1 MAIKI
6 STNNSYSLYTG
17 ITSVKVLALNPTTE
31 EFAKITGR
39 ELPFPLSYDKNEK
52 GSVKFN
58 ILIQEP
64 TSESFH
70 LVPMYVGG
78 EQKINEGKKG
88 IWIDSNLK
96 NGWMYLD
103 KTGLSE
109 KVSLNVS
116 SARLAVSGELSL
128 IGFLKALFMTDSKES
143 LLDDLKI
150 YNLSY
155 DDILKG
161 KVKAFN
167 TILQQSSAIGLPI
180 SDSGVSLM
188 FTVKINDEGKP
199 KQTFLVDDYIRE
211 NAFVANRVTKDKQ
224 TGETVV
230 SKGWIKP
237 ITKYLDDKLTG
248 GYPVNFEYT
257 YEFQEF
263 KQDALK
269 PTPLAPVEEESTVMD
284 ASELPF

>member
-1 MAIKI
+1 MAIKT

-17 ITSVKVLALNPTTE
+17 ITNVKVLALNPTTE

-39 ELPFPLSYDKNEK
+39 ELPFPLTYDKNEK

-88 IWIDSNLK
+88 IFVDANFK
-96 NGWMYLD
+96 FGWMYPD

-109 KVSLNVS
+109 KVSLDVK
-116 SARLAVSGELSL
+116 SARLLASGEGSL
-128 IGFLKALFMTDSKES
+128 IGFLKAVFMTDNKES
-143 LLDDLKI
+143 LLDDLKT

-167 TILQQSSAIGLPI
+167 TVLKQEGLGGLTI
-180 SDSGVSLM
+180 SDIGITLM

-211 NAFVANRVTKDKQ
+211 NAFIPNRLTTDKT
-224 TGETVV
+224 TGNLTINT
-230 SKGWIKP
+230 GWIRP
-237 ITKYLDDKLTG
+237 ITKYIEEKVSN
-248 GYPVNFEYT
+248 GYSIPFEYS
-257 YEFQEF
+257 YDFQEF
-263 KQDALK
+263 KQDSLK
-269 PTPLAPVEEESTVMD
+269 PSPLQSVEEVSTVMD
-284 ASELPF
+284 GSDLPF